1 MMLLGVFLIAAIY
14 IFAGFGRLED
24 KRFLFGSLL
33 MIFYLILYYTFPV
46 TTSGTSIYIGRLT
59 QYLPVFSYGLILFG
73 SSFIQFKKEVVYIAG
88 FLGLLLSIFSQFLLN
103 VII

>member
-33 MIFYLILYYTFPV
+33 MIIYLILYYTFPV

-59 QYLPVFSYGLILFG
+59 QYLPVFSYGMMLLGYSITPG
-73 SSFIQFKKEVVYIAG
+73 HKEKYIFIAG
-88 FLGLLLSIFSQFLLN
+88 SLGLVFAIFSHVLL
-103 VII
+103 

>member
-33 MIFYLILYYTFPV
+33 VIFYLILYYSFPV
-46 TTSGTSIYIGRLT
+46 TTSGTVIYIGRLT
-59 QYLPVFSYGLILFG
+59 QYLPVFSYGLIAFG
-73 SSFIQFKKEVVYIAG
+73 SLFIPFKKRVIYIAG
-88 FLGLLLSIFSQFLLN
+88 FLGLLLSIFSHFLLSA
-103 VII
+103 II

>member
-59 QYLPVFSYGLILFG
+59 QYLPALSYVLILFG
-73 SSFIQFKKEVVYIAG
+73 HSILPSNKEKYVHWAG
-88 FLGLLLSIFSQFLLN
+88 FLGLVFSILSHLAI
-103 VII
+103 

>member
-14 IFAGFGRLED
+14 IFAGFGRFED

-46 TTSGTSIYIGRLT
+46 TTSGTSIYIGRLA
-59 QYLPVFSYGLILFG
+59 QYLPVFSYSLILFG
-73 SSFIQFKKEVVYIAG
+73 SSFIPFKKGVVYIAG
-88 FLGLLLSIFSQFLLN
+88 FLGLLFSIFSQFLLS

>member
-24 KRFLFGSLL
+24 KRFLFGLL
-33 MIFYLILYYTFPV
+33 LIIFYLILYYTFPV

-59 QYLPVFSYGLILFG
+59 QYLPVFSYSLILFG
-73 SSFIQFKKEVVYIAG
+73 SLFIPFKKGVIYMAG
-88 FLGLLLSIFSQFLLN
+88 FLGLSLSIFSHFLLS

>member
-1 MMLLGVFLIAAIY
+1 MMLLGVLLISAIY

-24 KRFLFGSLL
+24 KRFLFSSLL

-46 TTSGTSIYIGRLT
+46 TTSGTSVYIGRLT

-73 SSFIQFKKEVVYIAG
+73 SLFIPFKKGVICMAG
-88 FLGLLLSIFSQFLLN
+88 FLGLLLSIFSHFLLS